1 MVLWEKKRKNTDAAD
16 EFKGHYMAKNE
27 NLKKISIGVTGMH
40 CASCALTIER
50 SLSRAKGVKSANV
63 NFANEHA
70 NIEFDP
76 EKTNE
81 TELIKAVK
89 KTGYG
94 VIEAT
99 ENHRELEAGEAK
111 KGIASAKFKVI
122 GMHSPHCA
130 GIVSRALS
138 KVEGIAKYEVDFPN
152 ERAAIT
158 FNNAIIDVNKIIRVI
173 KNSGYEAFEEKEEF
187 IDREKKAR
195 AEEIK
200 NLKIKFAIGAIL
212 SIPIFIGS
220 FPEFFGFAP
229 AILQN
234 PSLLLI
240 LATPVQFYAGWQFYR
255 GAWIALRNLTAD
267 MNTLIAVGTSAAYIY
282 SAAVVFVPQIFA
294 EQAKLYF
301 DTAAIIIT
309 LIILG
314 RLFEAIVKGKTSEA
328 IKKLIG
334 LQAKTARILRNGKEV
349 EIPIEQVKMG
359 DIVIV
364 RPGEKIPV
372 DGVVVSG
379 FSAVDE
385 KVITGESMPVDK
397 KAGDVVIGATL
408 NKSGMLKFRATKIGK
423 DTMLMQIIKIVE
435 EAQASKAPIQRLADL
450 VSGYFVPMVIA
461 IAIAAFALW
470 MLLGFSFLFALAIFI
485 AVLIIACPCALGL
498 ATPTAIMVGSGK
510 AAEHGILIKSAE
522 ALETAH
528 KLTTIVFDKTGT
540 LTRGEPAVTDIVAV
554 NGTGENELLRI
565 AAIAEYASEHPL
577 GEAIVRKAKQKKL
590 RVSEA
595 KQFEALPGMGVK
607 ATYKQKILVGNKLL
621 MDKNKISFAHLEN
634 KIAEIENQGKTA
646 MRISYEGKA
655 IGIIAV
661 ADTLKEYSKEAVKML
676 HEMGKEV
683 AIITG
688 DNERVGKAIAKS
700 LGIDVVLANVLPAQK
715 ADEVKKLQKHGKTVA
730 FVGDGINDA
739 PALAQADIGI
749 AIGSGTDIAM
759 ETGNI
764 VLIKDD
770 LRDVVTAID
779 LSAYT
784 IRKIKQNLFWAF
796 IYNSAGIPI
805 AAGIL
810 YAPFGILLNPVIAA
824 AAMAFSSISVVGNS
838 LLMRTY
844 RAKIK

>member
-1 MVLWEKKRKNTDAAD
+1 MVN
-16 EFKGHYMAKNE
+16 MARD

-76 EKTNE
+76 AKTNE

-89 KTGYG
+89 RTGYG

-99 ENHRELEAGEAK
+99 EDHKELELKEAK
-111 KGIASAKFKVI
+111 KGTATAKFKVI

-130 GIVSRALS
+130 DIVGMALS
-138 KVEGIAKYEVDFPN
+138 KTKGILKYDVDFPN
-152 ERAAIT
+152 ERAVIT
-158 FNNAIIDVNKIIRVI
+158 FNPAIVDANKITKAI

-187 IDREKKAR
+187 VDRERKAR
-195 AEEIK
+195 EHEI
-200 NLKIKFAIGAIL
+200 NTLKIKFVIGAIL

-234 PSLLLI
+234 PLLLLI
-240 LATPVQFYAGWQFYR
+240 LATPVQFYVGWQFYR
-255 GAWIALRNLTAD
+255 GAWIALRNFTAD

-309 LIILG
+309 LIVLG

-334 LQAKTARILRNGKEV
+334 LQAKTARILRKGKEV
-349 EIPIEQVKMG
+349 EIPIERVKIG
-359 DIVIV
+359 DIVVV

-372 DGVVVSG
+372 DGIVVSG

-397 KAGDVVIGATL
+397 KQGDIVIGATL
-408 NKSGMLKFRATKIGK
+408 NKSGLLKFRATKIGK

-450 VSGYFVPMVIA
+450 VSGYFVPAVIA
-461 IAIAAFALW
+461 IAIIAFALW
-470 MLLGFSFLFALAIFI
+470 MLLGMGFLFALAIFI

-528 KLTTIVFDKTGT
+528 KLTTIGFDKTGT
-540 LTRGEPAVTDIVAV
+540 LTKGEPAVTDVVAV
-554 NGTGENELLRI
+554 KGISENELLRI

-577 GEAIVRKAKQKKL
+577 GKAIIKKARKRKL
-590 RVSEA
+590 RISEA
-595 KQFEALPGMGVK
+595 KNFEALPGMGVR
-607 ATYKQKILVGNKLL
+607 AFYKQKILVGNKLL
-621 MDKNKISFAHLEN
+621 MDKNKISFAQLEN

-646 MRISYEGKA
+646 MRVSYAGKA

-676 HEMGKEV
+676 HDMRKEV

-715 ADEVKKLQKHGKTVA
+715 ANEVKKLQALGKKVA

-759 ETGNI
+759 ETGNM

-779 LSAYT
+779 LSSYT

-810 YAPFGILLNPVIAA
+810 YAPFGILLNPMIAA

-844 RAKIK
+844 KAKIK

>member
-1 MVLWEKKRKNTDAAD
+1 MNA
-16 EFKGHYMAKNE
+16 
-27 NLKKISIGVTGMH
+27 KKISLGVTGMH

-50 SLSRAKGVKSANV
+50 ALSRAKGVKSANV

-70 NIEFDP
+70 NIEFDAA
-76 EKTNE
+76 KTSE
-81 TELIKAVK
+81 EELIKAVK

-99 ENHRELEAGEAK
+99 ENHKEIGIGAK
-111 KGIASAKFKVI
+111 KGKISAKFKVI

-130 GIVSRALS
+130 GIVSKALS
-138 KVEGIAKYEVDFPN
+138 RVRGIVKYDVDFPN
-152 ERAAIT
+152 ERASIEFNPSLADVKRIIKAIK
-158 FNNAIIDVNKIIRVI
+158 D
-173 KNSGYEAFEEKEEF
+173 SGYEAFEEKEEF
-187 IDREKKAR
+187 VDREKKAR
-195 AEEIK
+195 AHEISS
-200 NLKIKFAIGAIL
+200 LKIKLAIGAIL
-212 SIPIFIGS
+212 SIPIFLGS
-220 FPEFFGFAP
+220 FPEWFGFAP
-229 AILQN
+229 AMLQN
-234 PSLLLI
+234 PFVLLV
-240 LATPVQFYAGWQFYR
+240 LATPVQFYVGWQFYR

-282 SAAVVFVPQIFA
+282 SAFVVFVPEIFA

-309 LIILG
+309 LIVLG

-328 IKKLIG
+328 IRKLIG
-334 LQAKTARILRNGKEV
+334 LQAKTARILRKNREI
-349 EIPIEQVKMG
+349 EIPIEQVKVG

-372 DGVVVSG
+372 DGIVVSG

-397 KAGDVVIGATL
+397 KAGDAVIGATL

-450 VSGYFVPMVIA
+450 VSGYFVPAVIA
-461 IAIAAFALW
+461 ISVIAFALW
-470 MLLGFSFLFALAIFI
+470 MLLGFSFLFALSIFI

-510 AAEHGILIKSAE
+510 AAEHGILVKNAE

-540 LTRGEPAVTDIVAV
+540 LTKGEPAVTDVVAAK
-554 NGTGENELLRI
+554 GMDENEILRI

-577 GEAIVRKAKQKKL
+577 GEAIVKKAKQRKL
-590 RVSEA
+590 RISEA
-595 KQFEALPGMGVK
+595 KNFEALAGMGVK
-607 ATYKQKILVGNKLL
+607 AFYKQKILVGNKLL
-621 MDKNKISFAHLEN
+621 MQKNKINFAALEGRIEALEN
-634 KIAEIENQGKTA
+634 SGKTA
-646 MRISYEGKA
+646 MRVAYAGKA
-655 IGIIAV
+655 IGAIAV
-661 ADTLKEYSKEAVKML
+661 ADTLKEYSKQAVEML
-676 HEMGKEV
+676 HNMHKEV

-688 DNERVGKAIAKS
+688 DNERVGKAIAES

-715 ADEVKKLQKHGKTVA
+715 ANEVKKLQKHGKIVA

-796 IYNSAGIPI
+796 IYNTVGIPI

-824 AAMAFSSISVVGNS
+824 AAMAFSSVSVVGNS

-844 RAKIK
+844 KAKIR

>member
-1 MVLWEKKRKNTDAAD
+1 MVNMTKDNA
-16 EFKGHYMAKNE
+16 
-27 NLKKISIGVTGMH
+27 KKISIGVTGMH

-50 SLSRAKGVKSANV
+50 SLSHAKGVKSANV

-76 EKTNE
+76 AKTNE
-81 TELIKAVK
+81 TELMKAVK

-99 ENHRELEAGEAK
+99 ENNKELEVGEAK
-111 KGIASAKFKVI
+111 KGIATAKFKVI

-138 KVEGIAKYEVDFPN
+138 KVKGIVKYDVDFPN
-152 ERAAIT
+152 ERATIT
-158 FNNAIIDVNKIIRVI
+158 FNTAIIDANKIIKAI

-187 IDREKKAR
+187 VDREKKAR
-195 AEEIK
+195 EHEI
-200 NLKIKFAIGAIL
+200 NALKIKFVVGAIL

-229 AILQN
+229 QILQN
-234 PSLLLI
+234 PFLLLV
-240 LATPVQFYAGWQFYR
+240 LATPVQFYVGWQFYR
-255 GAWIALRNLTAD
+255 GAWIALRNFTAD

-309 LIILG
+309 LIVLG

-349 EIPIEQVKMG
+349 EIPIEQVKIG
-359 DIVIV
+359 DIVVV

-372 DGVVVSG
+372 DGIAVSG

-408 NKSGMLKFRATKIGK
+408 NKSGLLKFRATKIGK

-435 EAQASKAPIQRLADL
+435 EAQASKAPIQRLADI
-450 VSGYFVPMVIA
+450 VSGYFVPAVIA
-461 IAIAAFALW
+461 IAIIAFALW

-540 LTRGEPAVTDIVAV
+540 LTKGEPAVTDIVAV
-554 NGTGENELLRI
+554 KGIGENELLRI

-577 GEAIVRKAKQKKL
+577 GEAIIKKARQRKL
-590 RVSEA
+590 RISEA
-595 KQFEALPGMGVK
+595 KNFEALPGMGVK
-607 ATYKQKILVGNKLL
+607 AFYRQKILVGNKLL
-621 MDKNKISFAHLEN
+621 MDKNRINFAHLEN

-646 MRISYEGKA
+646 MRVAYAGKA

-661 ADTLKEYSKEAVKML
+661 ADTLKEYSKEAVGML
-676 HEMGKEV
+676 HKLGKEV

-715 ADEVKKLQKHGKTVA
+715 ANEVKKLQALSKKVA

-796 IYNSAGIPI
+796 IYNTVGIPI

-810 YAPFGILLNPVIAA
+810 YAPFGILLNPMIAA

-844 RAKIK
+844 KAKIK

>member
-1 MVLWEKKRKNTDAAD
+1 M
-16 EFKGHYMAKNE
+16 
-27 NLKKISIGVTGMH
+27 KKISLGITGMH
-40 CASCALTIER
+40 CASCALTVER
-50 SLSRAKGVKSANV
+50 ALSRAGGVKSANV

-70 NIEFDP
+70 NIEFDA

-81 TELIKAVK
+81 EALIRAVK

-99 ENHRELEAGEAK
+99 ENHEEIEIGVK
-111 KGIASAKFKVI
+111 KGKISAKFKVI

-130 GIVSRALS
+130 GIVSKALS
-138 KVEGIAKYEVDFPN
+138 KVRGIVKYDVDFPN
-152 ERAAIT
+152 ERASIEFNPSLVDIKRIIKAIK
-158 FNNAIIDVNKIIRVI
+158 D
-173 KNSGYEAFEEKEEF
+173 SGYEAFEEKEEF
-187 IDREKKAR
+187 VDREKKAR
-195 AEEIK
+195 AHEIR
-200 NLKIKFAIGAIL
+200 NLKIKFAIGAML
-212 SIPIFIGS
+212 SIPILIGS
-220 FPEFFGFAP
+220 FPEWFGFAP
-229 AILQN
+229 AVLQN
-234 PSLLLI
+234 PLLLLI
-240 LATPVQFYAGWQFYR
+240 LATPVQFYAGWQFYK

-282 SAAVVFVPQIFA
+282 SAFVVFVPQLFA

-328 IKKLIG
+328 IRKLIG
-334 LQAKTARILRNGKEV
+334 LQAKTAKVLRNGKET
-349 EIPIEQVKMG
+349 EIPIEEVKVG
-359 DIVIV
+359 DIVVV

-372 DGVVVSG
+372 DGTVVSG

-397 KAGDVVIGATL
+397 KQGDAVIGATL

-435 EAQASKAPIQRLADL
+435 EAQASKAPIQRLADI
-450 VSGYFVPMVIA
+450 VSGYFVPAVIA
-461 IAIAAFALW
+461 ISIIAFALW
-470 MLLGFSFLFALAIFI
+470 MLLGFSFLFALSIFI

-510 AAEHGILIKSAE
+510 AAEHGILVKNAE
-522 ALETAH
+522 ALEIAH
-528 KLTTIVFDKTGT
+528 KLQTIIFDKTGT
-540 LTRGEPAVTDIVAV
+540 LTKGEPAVTDVV
-554 NGTGENELLRI
+554 TVKGMNENEVLRL

-577 GEAIVRKAKQKKL
+577 GEAIVKKAKQRKL
-590 RVSEA
+590 RIPEA
-595 KQFEALPGMGVK
+595 KGFEALAGMGVK
-607 ATYKQKILVGNKLL
+607 AFYKQKILVGNKLL
-621 MDKNKISFAHLEN
+621 MQKNKINFSALEDKIEALEN
-634 KIAEIENQGKTA
+634 SGKTA
-646 MRISYEGKA
+646 MRVAYAGKA

-661 ADTLKEYSKEAVKML
+661 ADTLKEYSKQAVEML
-676 HEMGKEV
+676 HKMGKEV

-688 DNERVGKAIAKS
+688 DNERVGKAIAKQ
-700 LGIDVVLANVLPAQK
+700 LGIDIVLANVLPAQK
-715 ADEVKKLQKHGKTVA
+715 ANEVKKLQKQGKIVA

-759 ETGNI
+759 ETGSI

-796 IYNSAGIPI
+796 IYNTVGIPI

-824 AAMAFSSISVVGNS
+824 AAMAFSSVSVVGNS

-844 RAKIK
+844 KAKIR